1 MIMDREKL
9 AVIFKIQQFFQDVKA
24 EWNKIT
30 WTGRKE
36 IVSGTIAVV
45 ILSVAIAVF
54 LAAIDSGLS
63 WVVRIVLGVG

>member
-1 MIMDREKL
+1 MDREKL